1 MVTSTTPAAPERA
14 APKVISLPQARR
26 IALAGQQFG
35 GPRATEPSAVTMR
48 QVQRVI
54 DRLGQFQI
62 DSINVVARAHLMP
75 LFSRLGAYDPA
86 LLQRAAHRKPRRLFE
101 YWGHAAS
108 MIDVNLQPALR
119 FRMDRAQHE
128 AWGGMRRINAEQPQ
142 LLDRVRVEVADHGP
156 ITARQIEHDEVRDRS
171 DWGWNWSSVKTAME
185 YLFWAGE
192 ITSAQRNAQFE
203 RAFDLPEK
211 VLPPHIAQAPTPT
224 EAEAVLALVRRSAE
238 ALGIATRGC
247 LADYFR
253 LSVAQTQAAIDTLVE
268 TGELIG
274 LTVTGI
280 DKPCYLWHTARRP
293 RRMDA
298 RALVSPFDS
307 MVFERNRVK
316 LFFDFDYRIEIYV
329 PEPKRRYGYYVYPF
343 LLGEE
348 IVARVDLKADRAA
361 GVLRVKAAWLEPGQS
376 RDEVAPELQAELEL
390 MASWLGLTRVESAP
404 LLPASALPAA
414 PA

>member
-1 MVTSTTPAAPERA
+1 MASSFPPVAQPVLTLAA
-14 APKVISLPQARR
+14 ARR
-26 IALAGQQFG
+26 IALAAQLFG
-35 GPRATEPSAVTMR
+35 GTRAGASGEITMR
-48 QVQRVI
+48 QVQKVI

-62 DSINVVARAHLMP
+62 DSINVVARAHLLP
-75 LFSRLGAYDPA
+75 LYSRLGVYDTE
-86 LLQRAAHRKPRRLFE
+86 LLERAAHRRPRRLFE

-119 FRMDRAQHE
+119 FRMDRAHQE
-128 AWGGMRRINAEQPQ
+128 SWGGMRRIRTEQPG
-142 LLDRVRVEVADHGP
+142 LVERVRDEVAERGP

-192 ITSAQRNAQFE
+192 ITSARRNTQFE

-211 VLPPHIAQAPTPT
+211 VLPVQIVQAATPS
-224 EAEAVLALVRRSAE
+224 EADAVLTLIRRSAA

-253 LSVAQTQAAIDTLVE
+253 LSVAQTQAAIDTLVG
-268 TGELIG
+268 TGELIPV
-274 LTVTGI
+274 TVRGI
-280 DKPCYLWHTARRP
+280 DKPCYLWHAARRP
-293 RRMDA
+293 RTMNA

-348 IVARVDLKADRAA
+348 IVARVDLKADRSA
-361 GVLRVKAAWLEPGQS
+361 GVLRVKAAWLEPGQN

-390 MASWLGLTRVESAP
+390 MAGWLGLARVESAP
-404 LLPASALPAA
+404 LRDAT
-414 PA
+414 